1 MCLEI
6 IATIAPDA
14 KARISAKRLSELS
27 GLSVASCKMDGLPA
41 LHFSVTGGCSCEF
54 LSDDGEFESET
65 WALASDHLPALAL
78 ALSILAKETG
88 RFSFIARWLMG
99 ERPRRTEKVR
109 SAKLVKL
116 VAENRVGNNVLYES
130 TH

>member
-6 IATIAPDA
+6 TATIASDA

-27 GLSVASCKMDGLPA
+27 GLRVASYKKDGLSA

-54 LSDDGEFESET
+54 LSDNAEFESET
-65 WALASDHLPALAL
+65 WVLASDHLPALAL
-78 ALSILAKETG
+78 AVSILAKETG
-88 RFSFIARWLMG
+88 RFSFIARWLSG
-99 ERPRRTEKVR
+99 ERPRRTEKIS

-116 VAENRVGNNVLYES
+116 VTENRVGNNVLYES
-130 TH
+130 T

>member
-6 IATIAPDA
+6 IATIAPNA

-27 GLSVASCKMDGLPA
+27 GLHVASFKNDGLSS

-54 LSDDGEFESET
+54 LSDNAEFESET

-78 ALSILAKETG
+78 AISVLAKETG
-88 RFSFIARWLMG
+88 RFSFLARWLTG
-99 ERPRRTEKVR
+99 ERARRTEKIR
-109 SAKLVKL
+109 SAQLVKL
-116 VAENRVGNNVLYES
+116 VAENRLGNNVLYDS
-130 TH
+130 T

>member
-6 IATIAPDA
+6 TATIAPDA

-27 GLSVASCKMDGLPA
+27 GLRVASFKIDGLPA
-41 LHFSVTGGCSCEF
+41 LHFSVTGGCSCDF
-54 LSDDGEFESET
+54 LSDDAEFESET
-65 WALASDHLPALAL
+65 WTLASDHLPALAL
-78 ALSILAKETG
+78 AVSILAKETG
-88 RFSFIARWLMG
+88 RFSFVARWLNG
-99 ERPRRTEKVR
+99 ERPRRTEKIR

-130 TH
+130 SG